1 MSGVRRVKRHRS
13 FSRQAL
19 GNGHDIAVLE
29 LKKSFDN
36 RNLSPLARQGDEP
49 NGNPKVRA
57 RGWGVSSYNG
67 GPSVPDRLQELELR
81 YLSTEECSQF
91 YPGLSD
97 TLICIQPKG
106 RDGRAARQSVCNG
119 DSGGPIHFRG
129 LQLGLASFVS
139 VNEVSQCAADRP
151 NAYTRVSAFS
161 DRIENKTDGDVV
173 IN

>member
-1 MSGVRRVKRHRS
+1 MLRGTIASAARRS
-13 FSRQAL
+13 
-19 GNGHDIAVLE
+19 NGYDIAVLE

-49 NGNPKVRA
+49 SGSPKVRA

-129 LQLGLASFVS
+129 LQLGVTSFGH
-139 VNEVSQCAADRP
+139 VNEAGQCAPDRP
-151 NAYTRVSAFS
+151 NVYTRVSSFS
-161 DRIENKTDGDVV
+161 NWIQNKTNGDVV